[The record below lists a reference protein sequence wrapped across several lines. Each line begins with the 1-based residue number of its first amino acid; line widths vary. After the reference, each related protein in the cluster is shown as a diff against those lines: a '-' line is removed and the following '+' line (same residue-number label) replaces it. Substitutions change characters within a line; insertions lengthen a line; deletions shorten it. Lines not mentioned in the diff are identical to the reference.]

1 MAKLNNS
8 PFIKVEA
15 TKFTQ
20 IGYQGGNVDSI
31 IKDMY
36 FFYIKFSKEKPRT
49 GHANV
54 RRCKEVKSSKNRE

>member
-36 FFYIKFSKEKPRT
+36 LFYIKFSKEKFRASHT
-49 GHANV
+49 NV
-54 RRCKEVKSSKNRE
+54 RRCKKIENNKNRE